1 MVRSKVHHNQW
12 TEPIVQFGVLQ
23 NPLKNWTEP
32 NLTIPTPNR
41 SKICNF
47 SPPKYCTIS
56 INSTRHTSD
65 SQALVLCRIGPM
77 CDQAGKLKNGSKIGC
92 FTDHFSSSRPDW
104 AQKSLKAAYSG
115 VVECRNFCSVTVTG
129 HLCRSVELVQRVTVT
144 QVCRIERNG
153 TVVSHAG

>member
-1 MVRSKVHHNQW
+1 MKQVRVIDAQGSLSHDIPLSEHAESLLNDSTGEEARGRPREVCKW
-12 TEPIVQFGVLQ
+12 VQTY
-23 NPLKNWTEP
+23 P
-32 NLTIPTPNR
+32 PNR

-104 AQKSLKAAYSG
+104 AQKSLKAAYS
-115 VVECRNFCSVTVTG
+115 
-129 HLCRSVELVQRVTVT
+129 
-144 QVCRIERNG
+144 
-153 TVVSHAG
+153 